1 MGNTIQ
7 GEFLFLSD
15 MSNKINLICNASR
28 ISMQHFLKSLF
39 AQKPTLMNRVA
50 CCSQCRDGVN
60 ISRYNTTRFRE
71 KM

>member
-1 MGNTIQ
+1 MGNMIQ

-28 ISMQHFLKSLF
+28 VSMQHFLKSLF

-50 CCSQCRDGVN
+50 VN
-60 ISRYNTTRFRE
+60 AGMELTSLDAIRHF
-71 KM
+71 